1 MELKQDIERKIPYP
15 FEPIKDWYLS
25 PLGGRSVEIGYD
37 EVGLNETAIEENT
50 DLIPF
55 HDTVTISK
63 FGKKKAIPLYFKKLF
78 TIVPIGKERPDALS
92 KSPNGEVVLPPE
104 EPTIIKKSK
113 FMDPISKN
121 EIVILNSVLSK
132 RIG

>member
-1 MELKQDIERKIPYP
+1 MKFKQDAERKIKYP

-50 DLIPF
+50 DLVPF
-55 HDTVTISK
+55 QDTVMISK
-63 FGKKKAIPLYFKKLF
+63 LDNKKTIPLYFKKLF
-78 TIVPIGKERPDALS
+78 TVVPVGKERPDALS
-92 KSPNGEVVLPPE
+92 KSPNGEVVLPPK
-104 EPTIIKKSK
+104 EPTIVKKPK

-121 EIVILNSVLSK
+121 EILILNSVLSK

>member
-1 MELKQDIERKIPYP
+1 MNLKQNVESKIPYP
-15 FEPIKDWYLS
+15 IEPIKDWYLS
-25 PLGGRSVEIGYD
+25 PVGGRSEEIGYD

-55 HDTVTISK
+55 LDTVVISK
-63 FGKKKAIPLYFKKLF
+63 FENKKTTPLFFKKFF
-78 TIVPIGKERPDALS
+78 TVIPVGKERPDALS
-92 KSPNGEVVLPPE
+92 KSPNGEVVLPPV

-113 FMDPISKN
+113 FMDPISVDDM
-121 EIVILNSVLSK
+121 VILNSVLSK